1 MGAAPTP
8 ILTSQSWI
16 CVGEKDIVPSIS
28 NGIRSLKLSKEFK
41 EKLCMPWTNTVVIRL
56 LGKSVGYSYLCN
68 QLRAMWKPLGN
79 MNVIDLD
86 LDCFLV
92 RFQNEK
98 DYFKALTGGPWMV
111 LDHYLIVQQWDPSFR
126 VSNKLP
132 SKMVVWVRFPHMPI
146 QLYHKE
152 VLTSIG
158 NLVGRTIKIDY
169 NTQSAERGKF
179 ARIAIEIDLSEALAT
194 GVDLDAVWQR
204 IEYENLP
211 NLCFE
216 CDKVGHLVESC
227 PKLSA
232 ASGGMAA
239 LGVGPTSASSPTLN
253 TSDENALPPDRF
265 GPWMTV
271 SRKSRRIRKDN
282 TPIKDYDQ
290 KRKEEDSRARQ
301 KSDDH
306 SNNGTFGKEKELG
319 EEIV

>member
-1 MGAAPTP
+1 
-8 ILTSQSWI
+8 
-16 CVGEKDIVPSIS
+16 
-28 NGIRSLKLSKEFK
+28 
-41 EKLCMPWTNTVVIRL
+41 
-56 LGKSVGYSYLCN
+56 
-68 QLRAMWKPLGN
+68 